1 MIGNDKRITI
11 RKKKF
16 VLDAPSIF
24 AESSNSLGIVV
35 MKKVLVTIRLKTD
48 TALGTNTAQIVLI
61 IPNPLTTRYFGM
73 MPPEKNMVNTIKN
86 MKIFLPGKSFLDR
99 SEERRVGKEC
109 TTKCG
114 S

>member
-1 MIGNDKRITI
+1 MIGNDKGITI

-61 IPNPLTTRYFGM
+61 IPNHLTTRYFGLM
-73 MPPEKNMVNTIKN
+73 QLEKKLVNTIKI
-86 MKIFLPGKSFLDR
+86 MKIFIQAKYFLD
-99 SEERRVGKEC
+99 K
-109 TTKCG
+109 T
-114 S
+114 